1 MESYQSN
8 VTGQILLNIKTVKS
22 KETNLLMPKP
32 NYSTLSQQAPQEN
45 IHTSK
50 KNQINFPYST
60 LLSARTIVL
69 PSLRNPF

>member
-50 KNQINFPYST
+50 KIKSTFLTQHYYLPEQLSFPH
-60 LLSARTIVL
+60 
-69 PSLRNPF
+69 